1 VEELESVLNLINFL
15 GDLTD
20 YFSSKEEIY
29 KSANC
34 EMYIGNLNYIWGL
47 PENHHDYKKF
57 KDALNLK
64 REQINSEALK
74 DKTIESF
81 NSFKDILKN
90 L

>member
-1 VEELESVLNLINFL
+1 
-15 GDLTD
+15 
-20 YFSSKEEIY
+20 
-29 KSANC
+29 
-34 EMYIGNLNYIWGL
+34 MYIGNLNYIWGL